1 MFIHRA
7 HMHHSIHIIMQFPFI
22 LILPNLKN
30 LVDELSIQFDAF
42 QTLSFP
48 RLANPIYTHLQKGV
62 KILDVPYNISE
73 INKK

>member
-7 HMHHSIHIIMQFPFI
+7 HIHHSIHIIMQFPFI
-22 LILPNLKN
+22 LILLNLKN

-48 RLANPIYTHLQKGV
+48 LLANPIYTHLQKGV
-62 KILDVPYNISE
+62 KSLDIHNDICE